1 MSGIRTA
8 DLPSCGRVKYQW
20 VGLLFLKTMVSGIQ
34 IFAEPDL
41 LRDLHKVSNRK
52 PQSYLSH
59 GSRTAASNTAQV
71 KQDKTERTAEN
82 GFRASST

>member
-34 IFAEPDL
+34 IFADPDL

-59 GSRTAASNTAQV
+59 GSRQQYSTSETG
-71 KQDKTERTAEN
+71 QDRTDGREWVQSLIN
-82 GFRASST
+82 LT